1 MDIFESFNK
10 LYSVEIDLILKF
22 LVAVLCGG
30 AIGMERELGGKSAG
44 LRTSIIVCVGSMLF
58 TVISF
63 QMATKF
69 GGDPT
74 RIAAQIVTGIGFL
87 GAGAILHERGRG
99 ITGLTTAAMIWL
111 MSAIG
116 VMIGSGSLVSAMVI
130 TMAGVFALLAL
141 KRIEKLIDRRRRHT
155 YTITFPDTPL
165 LRNRIQTLMTIY
177 GQSITDVHIVNDGG
191 SEIEVKLCYLGSENE
206 RNEFL
211 GELAGLDGLRLVGD
225 TTYNL

>member
-10 LYSVEIDLILKF
+10 LYATQIDLVLKF
-22 LVAVLCGG
+22 LVAILCGG
-30 AIGMERELGGKSAG
+30 AIGMERELGGKAAG

-63 QMATKF
+63 QMAARF

-87 GAGAILHERGRG
+87 GAGAILHEKGRG

-116 VMIGSGSLVSAMVI
+116 VMIGSGSLISAMVI
-130 TMAGVFALLAL
+130 TMGGVFALLAL
-141 KRIEKLIDRRRRHT
+141 KRIEQLVDRRRRHT
-155 YTITFPDTPL
+155 YTISLPDDPA
-165 LRNRIQTLMTIY
+165 LRDRILTLMTIY
-177 GQSITDVHIVNDGG
+177 DRSITDVRVVKGGG
-191 SEIEVKLCYLGSENE
+191 SGIEVKLCYLGSENE

-211 GELAGLDGLRLVGD
+211 GELSRLDGIRLVGS